1 MSGID
6 SLTAAVT
13 SFERPERLAACLK
26 SIEAAGIKNVTLS
39 NPSREQD
46 YGCNQSWM
54 VAAYRATSKRVL
66 LIHDDDSLDPAF
78 GDAYE
83 TVIGPC
89 LDRRDAGFASW
100 NAQLLY
106 DDGSKAPAPYF
117 TGPSTVMPSRH
128 LLDVIEQRG
137 ARTFSPCVSVFNRT
151 VLIRACKEAAE
162 SLRRNASLERPGMLL
177 GTEILVYMRHCQA
190 FKRWLHLDRVLSY
203 YGHWE
208 GSGTVR
214 NQANHAVG
222 LMAEGYDLARDQGR
236 CKPPAPTPRIIFVH
250 SVYTPRDPD
259 EAKSQALAQASWAMH
274 FKSGDF
280 IEVPHVSSSMPTIR
294 TLLDYGCSLAL
305 PEDIVVYANADAG
318 MTTHAFERI
327 VSGVARGNGVTCIGN
342 HTVAKS
348 FTNPVK
354 NLTNLKQPGGIEM
367 VAVSPAWWRLHR
379 DKMPDMYIGREAW
392 DSVFSVLAEEWADGS
407 YCGMVSNADAWQG
420 SRAHTP
426 NVCWHKEHFS
436 QWQRE
441 RTGLGGTQ
449 EHNRKLAREFFTER
463 GDMKTVG
470 ILK

>member
-6 SLTAAVT
+6 SLTACVT
-13 SFERPERLAACLK
+13 SFERPERLSACLK

-39 NPSREQD
+39 NPSRDQD

-54 VAAYRATSKRVL
+54 VAAYRATTKRVL

-100 NAQLLY
+100 NAEVLY
-106 DDGSKAPAPYF
+106 DDGRKEPAPYWQ
-117 TGPSTVMPSRH
+117 GPSSVMPSTH
-128 LLDVIEQRG
+128 FLKTLGVMGQL
-137 ARTFSPCVSVFNRT
+137 TYSPCVSVFNRA
-151 VLIRACKEAAE
+151 VLIRACKEAE
-162 SLRRNASLERPGMLL
+162 ETLTLNASLERPGMIL

-203 YGHWE
+203 YGSHE
-208 GSGTVR
+208 GSGTVKH
-214 NQANHAVG
+214 QAANTERIMIA
-222 LMAEGYDLARDQGR
+222 GYDIARAQGLCR
-236 CKPPAPTPRIIFVH
+236 PPEPTPRIIFVH
-250 SVYTPRDPD
+250 SAYTPKDPD
-259 EAKSQALAQASWAMH
+259 VRHAQAAAQESWKWH
-274 FKSGDF
+274 FQTGDM
-280 IEVPHVSSSMPTIR
+280 IDLPHVSDKMPTIR
-294 TLLDYGCSLAL
+294 AVLDHGCAHAL

-327 VSGVARGNGVTCIGN
+327 VAGVARGRGVTCIGN

-392 DSVFSVLAEEWADGS
+392 DSVFSVLAEEWADGHALS
-407 YCGMVSNADAWQG
+407 DVSAADLWRT
-420 SRAHTP
+420 SKAHTP
-426 NVCWHKEHFS
+426 NVCWHKEHMS
-436 QWQRE
+436 QWQQE
-441 RTGLGGTQ
+441 RLGMGGTQ
-449 EHNRKLAREFFTER
+449 EHNRALARAFFKER
-463 GDMKTVG
+463 GHSKALEM
-470 ILK
+470 LK